1 MVKRLFVG
9 LFLGGIVGA
18 IIAAVLV
25 QGLGVM
31 SFADSTLGAAG
42 AYLAAAVTGV
52 LTGLVAGK
60 PIWSADGKIEAG
72 LKAFFGAL
80 IALGGMFVLRQWV
93 HVPLDLHALKASNG
107 PTDLGQLPAVS
118 LPIIAAVL
126 AGFFE
131 IDNGADKDKKEEEKA
146 GDAKGGGA
154 AGGKKVRVGGGD
166 AESADE
172 EEGEEEAAAP
182 QSKKRR

>member
-1 MVKRLFVG
+1 MLKRLIVG
-9 LFLGGIVGA
+9 LFLGTIIGA
-18 IIAAVLV
+18 ILAAALV

-31 SFADSTLGAAG
+31 SFADSSLGAVG

-52 LTGLVAGK
+52 VTGLVAGK

-93 HVPLDLHALKASNG
+93 HVPVDLTSLKASNG
-107 PTDLGQLPAVS
+107 PTELAQLPAVS

-126 AGFFE
+126 AAFFE
-131 IDNGADKDKKEEEKA
+131 LDNTGEAEKDKADPSSGTKV
-146 GDAKGGGA
+146 D
-154 AGGKKVRVGGGD
+154 KKVRVVEEHLAVD
-166 AESADE
+166 DE
-172 EEGEEEAAAP
+172 EEEEAAPA
-182 QSKKRR
+182 KKRR

>member
-1 MVKRLFVG
+1 MLKRLFVG
-9 LFLGGIVGA
+9 LFVGAVVGA
-18 IIAAVLV
+18 ILAAALV

-31 SFADSTLGAAG
+31 TFDGSALGAAG
-42 AYLAAAVTGV
+42 AYLAAALTGV

-80 IALGGMFVLRQWV
+80 IALGGMFALRQWV
-93 HVPLDLHALKASNG
+93 HFEMDLTALKASNG
-107 PTDLGQLPAVS
+107 PAEIGQLPAVS

-131 IDNGADKDKKEEEKA
+131 LDNTGDKEKKDDKGASSASGSGQD
-146 GDAKGGGA
+146 
-154 AGGKKVRVGGGD
+154 KKVRVAGEDEVDD
-166 AESADE
+166 AAE
-172 EEGEEEAAAP
+172 EEEAAPA
-182 QSKKRR
+182 KKRR

>member
-1 MVKRLFVG
+1 MVKRLLVG
-9 LFLGGIVGA
+9 LFLGAIIGA
-18 IIAAVLV
+18 ILAAVLV

-31 SFADSTLGAAG
+31 SFDASSFGAAG

-52 LTGLVAGK
+52 MTGLVAGK

-93 HVPLDLHALKASNG
+93 HVAVDLSALKASAG
-107 PTDLGQLPAVS
+107 PTDLGQLPAAS

-126 AGFFE
+126 GAFFE
-131 IDNGADKDKKEEEKA
+131 LDNSGDKQKADDKAASGSKANGSKLRVAGQDADEDAEEDEKEEDVVLA
-146 GDAKGGGA
+146 
-154 AGGKKVRVGGGD
+154 
-166 AESADE
+166 
-172 EEGEEEAAAP
+172 
-182 QSKKRR
+182 KKRR